1 MTSPDPA
8 IDPAID
14 HDPEPALTVLWRPGC
29 GFCSRLTRRLDAH
42 GIVYRQ
48 RNIWEDDAARSLLRS
63 AIGCETVPT
72 VLVGD
77 TVLVNP
83 SADEA
88 VAGLALVAPEQ
99 VPGDYEPTRPGP
111 IGRLVRRALAG
122 EPHELATEA

>member
-1 MTSPDPA
+1 MGFLDKAKTKASHLA
-8 IDPAID
+8 EQAKEKIDD
-14 HDPEPALTVLWRPGC
+14 VKEKRKVDDL
-29 GFCSRLTRRLDAH
+29 LDDL
-42 GIVYRQ
+42 GRIVYRQ
-48 RNIWEDDAARSLLRS
+48 RNIWEDDGARSLLRS